1 MSSEF
6 TQCNIMIERLDKA
19 SSVVMQESIADEASP
34 QTPKLTFSLDDIE
47 IYIT

>member
-19 SSVVMQESIADEASP
+19 SSVVVHDSMADESSP
-34 QTPKLTFSLDDIE
+34 HTPKLTFSLDDIE
-47 IYIT
+47 ICIT